1 MVQGVRQVPPR
12 DDRAS
17 APGGFDWISSS
28 VGVGLGLNASKLG
41 MVEDDPQA
49 ASPKAQI
56 TAVKAQSNFMSAFSR
71 RCTSLRRAA
80 SSMPQLRRRKAHQS
94 RRRSRPTRCAP
105 PGWSAIRRPTSQQKC
120 HHDTLPTRE
129 CMFRNRRF
137 RAFWGHRS
145 HGSSISTACGAPTTD
160 GVVVAC
166 DHVALRRRQ
175 GVEPKQLRH
184 RRRART
190 PGAPQ
195 AKDQRADRGQ
205 RMAVNGRQ
213 SIARP
218 AIPSETLSRPSRD

>member
-1 MVQGVRQVPPR
+1 VNCYRLRLISIAGQAYREIASGPDRHGAGGAAGPPR

-56 TAVKAQSNFMSAFSR
+56 TAVKAQSNFMSAFPR

-129 CMFRNRRF
+129 CLFRNRRF
-137 RAFWGHRS
+137 RPFWGH
-145 HGSSISTACGAPTTD
+145 GSM
-160 GVVVAC
+160 VLRFRQRVA
-166 DHVALRRRQ
+166 RR
-175 GVEPKQLRH
+175 
-184 RRRART
+184 
-190 PGAPQ
+190 
-195 AKDQRADRGQ
+195 Q
-205 RMAVNGRQ
+205 RMAW
-213 SIARP
+213 S
-218 AIPSETLSRPSRD
+218 